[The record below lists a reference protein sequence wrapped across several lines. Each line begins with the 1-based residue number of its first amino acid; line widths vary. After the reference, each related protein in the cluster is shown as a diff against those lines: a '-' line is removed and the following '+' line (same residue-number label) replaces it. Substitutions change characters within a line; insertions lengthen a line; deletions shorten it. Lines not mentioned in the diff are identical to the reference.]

1 MDYLSSSQGAAALTA
16 AMMPSVSAL
25 KQKQKRTLVVATRIH
40 LGKSS
45 SPPAQEFL
53 DQTVA
58 SFYELAKSCGA
69 TGAAIAVDPAPK
81 LPNYSLQQAIELACS
96 KCSSTTTK
104 QKDFPEL
111 TVLPVSPWGNFVP
124 ALNALVV
131 WACHLGVDLIL
142 FVSAETSVTADT
154 IQRLC
159 DHVDSETTLVAGA
172 ALPGHD
178 YHASLINSAAVELT
192 GRTTPWNTCAVWN
205 VPKLALTGFPL
216 VSEGLHPM
224 DPKDSSNNNSIKLG
238 PSGVEEAS
246 AVAVLQ
252 QMLSPSNAVAK
263 LVQLPNIEW
272 STNFDSDPERK
283 QWHEQKM
290 KSKVERASHHLSLL
304 GLSGTV
310 HHC

>member
-1 MDYLSSSQGAAALTA
+1 MDDDS
-16 AMMPSVSAL
+16 
-25 KQKQKRTLVVATRIH
+25 
-40 LGKSS
+40 
-45 SPPAQEFL
+45 
-53 DQTVA
+53 
-58 SFYELAKSCGA
+58 
-69 TGAAIAVDPAPK
+69 
-81 LPNYSLQQAIELACS
+81 
-96 KCSSTTTK
+96 
-104 QKDFPEL
+104 PEL
-111 TVLPVSPWGNFVP
+111 TVVPVSPWGNFVP

-131 WACHLGVDLIL
+131 WACHLGADLIL
-142 FVSAETSVTADT
+142 FVSAETSVTANT

-178 YHASLINSAAVELT
+178 YRYASPSSHFRDVELT

-216 VSEGLHPM
+216 VSEGLHQV
-224 DPKDSSNNNSIKLG
+224 DPKDSSDSSSNIIKLG